1 MRIVID
7 TETTGLNPMRD
18 EILQLAIIDADTGE
32 TLYNQYH
39 KPQRVEEWEEAEA
52 VNHITP
58 EYVEDC
64 EPITSPL
71 CAGKIREILDQAD
84 EIIGYNTGF
93 DLAMLAAAGYE
104 VAVDMVQITDV
115 MKMFAPL
122 YGEWNEEKQ
131 AYKWKKLTT
140 CAAYLGYDWGDNPAH
155 DALNDCQATRHCWK
169 ELTRGCKLKSDDMI
183 QKMLHVAA
191 MLIGTAS
198 RVQRESADPLLIFPA
213 QRALESR
220 LWDLQ
225 RALEAVRDGDTE
237 SL

>member
-1 MRIVID
+1 MRIIID
-7 TETTGLNPMRD
+7 TETTGLNPEQD
-18 EILQLAIIDADTGE
+18 EILQLAILDADTGA

-39 KPQRVEEWEEAEA
+39 KPQHVEEWAEAEA

-93 DLAMLAAAGYE
+93 DLAMLAGAGYE
-104 VAVDMVQITDV
+104 VAVDMIQITDV

-122 YGEWNEEKQ
+122 YGQWSEEHHN
-131 AYKWKKLTT
+131 YKWQKLTI
-140 CAAYLGYDWGDNPAH
+140 CAAYLGYDWGEYPAH
-155 DALNDCQATRHCWK
+155 DALNDCQATLYCWK
-169 ELTRGCKLKSDDMI
+169 QLKARCNELSDFMI
-183 QKMLHVAA
+183 QSMCETAC

-198 RVQRESADPLLIFPA
+198 RIQRESTNSELVFVS
-213 QRALESR
+213 QRKLGSMLYCMKKELR
-220 LWDLQ
+220 GI
-225 RALEAVRDGDTE
+225 RDGDT
-237 SL
+237 

>member
-18 EILQLAIIDADTGE
+18 EILQLAIIDADTGA

-39 KPQRVEEWEEAEA
+39 KPQRVEEWAEAEA

-131 AYKWKKLTT
+131 AYKWQKLTT
-140 CAAYLGYDWGDNPAH
+140 CASYLGYDWGDNPAH
-155 DALNDCQATRHCWK
+155 DALNDCQATRYCWK
-169 ELTRGCKLKSDDMI
+169 QIKIECYERSNFIIQSMCDAACKLI
-183 QKMLHVAA
+183 E
-191 MLIGTAS
+191 TAS
-198 RVQRESADPLLIFPA
+198 RIQRDPENYKLVFSSEKKLGAMIYCMEKELKELKDGNPESI
-213 QRALESR
+213 
-220 LWDLQ
+220 
-225 RALEAVRDGDTE
+225 
-237 SL
+237 